1 MLVNKGELIF
11 YGVDDIT
18 ENLDN
23 IIKALNI
30 KKQCFEIKLIIVEA
44 VNNAFIHGNN
54 SDKNKPI
61 SIKWELK
68 ENVLIVSVTDCGSGV
83 TVLRNYEEVD
93 EDNILGECGRG
104 LYLINCYTDEM
115 KFKGS
120 SIIMKKYLL

>member
-1 MLVNKGELIF
+1 MEVTKGKLVF
-11 YGVDDIT
+11 YGVDDIN

-30 KKQCFEIKLIIVEA
+30 KKQYFEIKLIMVEA

-61 SIKWELK
+61 AIQWEVK
-68 ENVLIVSVTDCGSGV
+68 ENLLIVSVTDCGSGV
-83 TVLRNYEEVD
+83 TVLKNYEEMD
-93 EDNILGECGRG
+93 EDNILDESGRG

-115 KFKGS
+115 KFEGS

>member
-1 MLVNKGELIF
+1 M
-11 YGVDDIT
+11 
-18 ENLDN
+18 
-23 IIKALNI
+23 
-30 KKQCFEIKLIIVEA
+30 IIVEA

-61 SIKWELK
+61 SIQWELK
-68 ENVLIVSVTDCGSGV
+68 ENLLIVSVTDCGSGV
-83 TVLRNYEEVD
+83 TVLKNYEEMD

-104 LYLINCYTDEM
+104 LYIISCYTDEM